1 MAEPHQKTQSELE
14 EEEVEKYRRLLDET
28 ILNLG
33 KLYEVRSRKADR
45 KMVALGIALVGL
57 GGVLIIYIPS
67 LDIHESGA
75 VSLFGA
81 AGIFLGI
88 SVAFIGYLLAH
99 KGFIGHW
106 R

>member
-1 MAEPHQKTQSELE
+1 MPEHVGKSRDEL
-14 EEEVEKYRRLLDET
+14 EEEVEKYRRLLEET
-28 ILNLG
+28 IANLG

-57 GGVLIIYIPS
+57 GGTLIIYLPS
-67 LDIHESGA
+67 MDIHEHEA
-75 VSLFGA
+75 ISLFGA

-88 SVAFIGYLLAH
+88 SVSFIGYLLAH